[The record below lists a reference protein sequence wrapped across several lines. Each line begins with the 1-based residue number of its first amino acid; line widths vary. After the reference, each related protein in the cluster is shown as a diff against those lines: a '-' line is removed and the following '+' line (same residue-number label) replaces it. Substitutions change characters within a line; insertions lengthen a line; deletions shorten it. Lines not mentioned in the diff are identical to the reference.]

1 MTINYRFGNL
11 PMKSLSFLTACLIL
25 VLTATESVI
34 AQPVL
39 SRMEPGGIAVG
50 KTVDVTLFG
59 SKLDWPLQ
67 AWASFPGKVELVAPK
82 DSKQNDRVQCK
93 ITLAPG
99 AAVGIAGIVVGN
111 KAGASDVLLVMI
123 DDAPSVADNGK
134 NHTWQEAQPV
144 NLSSEIDGVCEG
156 KLFDYYKVAVK
167 KGQRLSVEAVA
178 ARLNSKMDPVLRIL
192 SATGQ
197 ELLAADDDTGLGAD
211 CRLGLTATEDA
222 EYVIE
227 VGDNKYLAGNRYRLR
242 IGDFPLV
249 TTPYPL
255 GGRLGS
261 TAEYGFAG
269 PATEGLAPQL
279 IRVPGYANSD
289 RLAVAAKY
297 PEGKSSGMA
306 TMAVSELPEEVE
318 QEPNDEQSKATRV
331 TMPCAVNG
339 FLQKENDQDY
349 FQFVATK
356 GERLTFRAMTRSL
369 GSPTYLTMQ
378 LLKSDGGKLTETKV
392 GNTDEWSMA
401 HTFAADGTYFLR
413 VEDLLHRG
421 GQDFVYHVQVHSG
434 PTFSLTV
441 KNDKNTKNR
450 FRIGKGTGAFTINVQ
465 CARSGFDGPVTIGLE
480 EPVPGIRL
488 LHNVIG
494 AKGKEANVVLAVSSE
509 VKEGD
514 LKVLRLVGTGV
525 IAGRQLT
532 VPVSNIDWLR
542 TQLTALQAPPGWQDG
557 RLYVATGPAGAPIF
571 QTSLSTTVAY
581 LSPVAQ
587 ESKVTLA
594 LARKHKDF
602 KAAIRL
608 SMDGLPVEISAAVK
622 QEKDQYHVTVKGSPE
637 MKEGQHA
644 LHITSF
650 GDLNGL
656 GHVDVQDIVVHV
668 VTPLKVELSA
678 PAAVIVGQSQKVKV
692 KVIRGLGSAPQP
704 VTLKW
709 KNLPAGVT
717 GDETI
722 TIAADQTELEVELKA
737 AADAKV
743 GKFTGLALDAQSK
756 YAEKDVTATS
766 AAVALETKK
775 APEPKKEPEAKKETE
790 AKKP

>member
-1 MTINYRFGNL
+1 
-11 PMKSLSFLTACLIL
+11 MKCLSPLIACL
-25 VLTATESVI
+25 VLLLSATQGVL
-34 AQPVL
+34 AQPAL
-39 SRMEPGGIAVG
+39 SRMEPGAISAG
-50 KTVDVTLFG
+50 KTVEVTLFG

-93 ITLAPG
+93 ITLAAG
-99 AAVGIAGIVVGN
+99 VAVGIAGIAVGN
-111 KAGASDVLLVMI
+111 KAGASDILLVMV
-123 DDAPSVADNGK
+123 DDALSVADNGK
-134 NHTWQEAQPV
+134 NHTWQEAQSV
-144 NLSSEIDGVCEG
+144 NLSSAIDGVCEG
-156 KLFDYYKVAVK
+156 KFFDYYKVAVK
-167 KGQRLSVEAVA
+167 KGQRLSVEVVA

-192 SATGQ
+192 NATGQ
-197 ELLAADDDTGLGAD
+197 ELLAVDDDSGLGAD
-211 CRLGLTATEDA
+211 CRLGLTAAEDA
-222 EYVIE
+222 EYIIE

-269 PATEGLAPQL
+269 PATEGLPPQL
-279 IRVPGYANSD
+279 IRVPGYSNSD
-289 RLAVAAKY
+289 RLSVAAKF
-297 PEGKSSGMA
+297 PEGKLSGMA
-306 TMAVSELPEEVE
+306 TMALSELPEEME
-318 QEPNDEQSKATRV
+318 IEPNDEQSKATKV
-331 TMPCAVNG
+331 TMPCALNG

-356 GERLTFRAMTRSL
+356 GEQLTFRAMTRSL

-392 GNTDEWSMA
+392 ANTDEWSIS
-401 HTFAADGTYFLR
+401 HTFAADGTYFLK

-421 GQDFVYHVQVHSG
+421 GLDFVYHVQVRSG
-434 PTFSLTV
+434 PSFSLTV

-450 FRIGKGTGAFTINVQ
+450 FRVGKGTGAFTINVQ
-465 CARSGFDGPVTIGLE
+465 CGRSGFDGPVTIGLE
-480 EPVPGIRL
+480 EPIPGIHL

-494 AKGKEANVVLAVSSE
+494 AKGKEANVVLAISSQ
-509 VKEGD
+509 VQEGD
-514 LKVLRLVGTGV
+514 LKVLRLVGTGT
-525 IAGRQLT
+525 IAGRTVT
-532 VPVSNIDWLR
+532 VPVRNIDWLR
-542 TQLTALQAPPGWQDG
+542 TQLTAVQVLPGWQDG
-557 RLYVATGPAGAPIF
+557 RLYVVTGPTAAPIF
-571 QTSLSTTVAY
+571 QTSLSTAVAY
-581 LSPVAQ
+581 LSPVTQ

-622 QEKDQYHVTVKGSPE
+622 QEKDQYHVTVKGSPA

-656 GHVDVQDIVVHV
+656 GHLDVKDIIIHV

-692 KVIRGLGSAPQP
+692 KVIRGAGSAPQP

-743 GKFTGLALDAQSK
+743 GKFTGLALDAQTK
-756 YAEKDVTATS
+756 YAEKDVAVAS
-766 AAVALETKK
+766 ASVALETKK
-775 APEPKKEPEAKKETE
+775 APEPKKEPAAKKEPE

>member
-1 MTINYRFGNL
+1 
-11 PMKSLSFLTACLIL
+11 MKCVPSIIAGL
-25 VLTATESVI
+25 VLLLTATQDVL
-34 AQPVL
+34 AQPAL
-39 SRMEPGGIAVG
+39 SRMEPGAISAG
-50 KTVDVTLFG
+50 KTVEVTLFG

-67 AWASFPGKVELVAPK
+67 VWASFPGKVELVAPK
-82 DSKQNDRVQCK
+82 DSKKNDRVQCK
-93 ITLAPG
+93 ITLAAG
-99 AAVGIAGIVVGN
+99 TAVGIAGIVVGN
-111 KAGASDVLLVMI
+111 KAGASDVLLVMV
-123 DDAPSVADNGK
+123 DDAVSVADNGK
-134 NHTWQEAQPV
+134 NHTWQEAQSV
-144 NLSSEIDGVCEG
+144 NLSSAVDGVCEG
-156 KLFDYYKVAVK
+156 KFFDYYKVAVK
-167 KGQRLSVEAVA
+167 KGQWLSVEVVA

-192 SATGQ
+192 NSTGQ
-197 ELLAADDDTGLGAD
+197 EQLAVDDDLGLGAD
-211 CRLGLTATEDA
+211 CRLGLTAPEDA
-222 EYVIE
+222 EYLIE

-269 PATEGLAPQL
+269 PATEGLPPQL
-279 IRVPGYANSD
+279 IRVPGYSNSD
-289 RLAVAAKY
+289 RLSVSAKF
-297 PEGKSSGMA
+297 PDGKSSGMA
-306 TMAVSELPEEVE
+306 TMAVSELPEEME
-318 QEPNDEQSKATRV
+318 SEPNNEQSQATRV
-331 TMPCAVNG
+331 TMPCALNG

-349 FQFVATK
+349 FQFVVTK
-356 GERLTFRAMTRSL
+356 GEQLTFRALTRSL

-392 GNTDEWSMA
+392 TNTDEWSMS
-401 HTFAADGTYFLR
+401 HTFAADGTYFLK

-421 GQDFVYHVQVHSG
+421 GLDFVYHVQVSSG
-434 PTFSLTV
+434 PSFALTV

-450 FRIGKGTGAFTINVQ
+450 FRVGKGTGAFTINVQ
-465 CARSGFDGPVTIGLE
+465 CGRSGFDGPVTIGLE
-480 EPVPGIRL
+480 QPIPGIHL
-488 LHNVIG
+488 LHNLIA

-509 VKEGD
+509 VQEGD
-514 LKVLRLVGTGV
+514 LKVLRLVGTGT
-525 IAGRQLT
+525 IAGRTVT
-532 VPVSNIDWLR
+532 VPVRNIDWLR
-542 TQLTALQAPPGWQDG
+542 TQLTALQVPPGWQDG
-557 RLYVATGPAGAPIF
+557 RLYVVAGPTAAPIF
-571 QTSLSTTVAY
+571 QTSLSTPVAY
-581 LSPVAQ
+581 LSSVTQ
-587 ESKVTLA
+587 ESKITLA

-602 KAAIRL
+602 KAGIRL
-608 SMDGLPVEISAAVK
+608 SMDGLPVEISAVVK
-622 QEKDQYHVTVKGSPE
+622 QEKDQYHVTVKGSPA

-650 GDLNGL
+650 GDLNGQ
-656 GHVDVQDIVVHV
+656 GQIEVEDVVVHV

-692 KVIRGLGSAPQP
+692 KVIRGAGSAPQP

-743 GKFTGLALDAQSK
+743 GKFTGLALDAQTK
-756 YAEKDVTATS
+756 YADKDVAVAS
-766 AAVALETKK
+766 ASVALETKK
-775 APEPKKEPEAKKETE
+775 APEPKKEPAAKKEPE